1 MFALDPPS
9 QFNYIKNKTLVLIFK
24 MIYNL
29 NNMVVSF
36 RKSHTLG
43 SRQSMYGNILV
54 GLSFLS
60 LTFLTVKTFAPDVK
74 SNVETNTAEQ
84 TVGPYTASI
93 SVDSLT
99 SINITPTPSQA
110 VYTGTNTISYANTC
124 PYGFNVTMTSA
135 SDNTSLTRLGE
146 DSATKEIPST
156 TTTSLSDNTWGVS
169 TNNGSTYSPIPSITA
184 TPVNIINTFEATN
197 NPATLNLIYGVK
209 TDSSLPSGSYTNDLI
224 YTVSAKP
231 QCLTYAITWNLD
243 GGTAASGVTYPAVL
257 NFGSTTNL
265 STLTPTKPGYIFTGW
280 SNGTNTFNGTETA
293 ADINPGS
300 LPSITMTA
308 QWTRIMAEN
317 LEYTPPTGVTCTDA
331 QCMIEYL
338 DNMLN

>member
-1 MFALDPPS
+1 
-9 QFNYIKNKTLVLIFK
+9 

-36 RKSHTLG
+36 RKSNTLR
-43 SRQSMYGNILV
+43 SHQSVYGNILV
-54 GLSFLS
+54 GLSFLA
-60 LTFLTVKTFAPDVK
+60 LTFLTVKTFAPDVS
-74 SNVETNTAEQ
+74 SNADTNNAQVNT
-84 TVGPYTASI
+84 GPYISSI

-99 SINITPTPSQA
+99 SINITPTASQS
-110 VYTGTNTISYANTC
+110 VYTGTNTISYTNTC
-124 PYGFNVTMTSA
+124 PYGMNVTLTSA
-135 SDNTSLTRLGE
+135 SDNTSLTRVGT
-146 DSATKEIPST
+146 DSATKTIPST
-156 TTTSLSDNTWGVS
+156 TTTSLADNTWGVS
-169 TNNGSTYSPIPSITA
+169 IDNGSIYSPIPSISA

-224 YTVSAKP
+224 YTVSVKP

-243 GGTAASGVTYPAVL
+243 GGTAATGVTYPAVL

-280 SNGTNTFNGTETA
+280 SNGTATFDGTETA
-293 ADINPGS
+293 ANLNPNS
-300 LPSITMTA
+300 SPSITMTA

-317 LEYTPPTGVTCTDA
+317 LEYTPPTGSGVTCTNA
-331 QCMIEYL
+331 QCMIDYL
-338 DNMLN
+338 NNKLN